1 MDYFLVYVTASSE
14 EEATNIAR
22 TAVEERLAACANVI
36 EKSKSIYWWESE
48 IQTAT
53 ESLVILKTTNKNL
66 GSLIDRVK
74 QIHSYDCPCVV
85 ALQIQ
90 NGNKDFLNWIT
101 KEMK

>member
-1 MDYFLVYVTASSE
+1 MDYFLVYVTTSSE
-14 EEATNIAR
+14 EEATDIGR
-22 TAVEERLAACANVI
+22 TVVEGRLAACANVI

-85 ALQIQ
+85 ALKIH
-90 NGNKDFLNWIT
+90 NGNEEFLNWIA
-101 KEMK
+101 KEI